1 MSRSFF
7 RLSLLH
13 RESSV
18 RTMVDSAALFKS
30 RCQAAGLTD
39 AAITAI
45 TGKGWGTMGTFAFCA
60 SNSPS
65 TLSDATFIEK
75 VVVPILGDREHVD
88 APKLRRLHF
97 EAYTTVSAEL
107 RRRVESSEQDAPR
120 KLPAQEISE
129 RLEALQKKI
138 LPLKIENALEP
149 SHSLINHVAQF
160 VEEGRLRYIEWSKC
174 TTRTQE
180 VNNLKED
187 QFLKIWK
194 PDANGVIKAVEK
206 GVDMRAI
213 VSTDLEVHN
222 ALRRR
227 GVAYDVG
234 QAMSFT
240 KHEELIN
247 LFFNEM
253 QREPLEGF
261 QKVSLE
267 QVAAADR
274 EVHVRLAEK
283 TRAGLSKSV
292 DGDLPL
298 DKPLD
303 EVMKSSEVR
312 WLLMPLPK
320 RVQHKPVEP
329 AKKKAE
335 DDGKPAPK
343 PAPKKAGHG
352 KGGQTFGPRKLRKG
366 PMPSGLRGGVP
377 ANADGKPI
385 CFAYNLGT
393 CKSDGD
399 CAKGL
404 HICCHPKCFQKH
416 PFVSKHS
423 AA

>member
-1 MSRSFF
+1 
-7 RLSLLH
+7 
-13 RESSV
+13 
-18 RTMVDSAALFKS
+18 
-30 RCQAAGLTD
+30 
-39 AAITAI
+39 
-45 TGKGWGTMGTFAFCA
+45 MGTFAFCA

-65 TLSDATFIEK
+65 TLSGATFIEK

-253 QREPLEGF
+253 QREP
-261 QKVSLE
+261 
-267 QVAAADR
+267 
-274 EVHVRLAEK
+274 
-283 TRAGLSKSV
+283 
-292 DGDLPL
+292 
-298 DKPLD
+298 
-303 EVMKSSEVR
+303 
-312 WLLMPLPK
+312 
-320 RVQHKPVEP
+320 
-329 AKKKAE
+329 
-335 DDGKPAPK
+335 
-343 PAPKKAGHG
+343 
-352 KGGQTFGPRKLRKG
+352 
-366 PMPSGLRGGVP
+366 
-377 ANADGKPI
+377 
-385 CFAYNLGT
+385 
-393 CKSDGD
+393 
-399 CAKGL
+399 
-404 HICCHPKCFQKH
+404 
-416 PFVSKHS
+416 
-423 AA
+423 